1 MSEGRAVP
9 ATTRE
14 LEALRQAMQERCFR
28 YGDFV
33 LASGRR
39 ARYYYDGKQVTLH
52 PRWAASIGRLLLG
65 PLLGAGARAVGGMA
79 TGAIP
84 IAVAASLAAL
94 EVAGE
99 ELPVF
104 YVRESRKGHG
114 VQDEV
119 AGAEL
124 VRGLPVAI
132 VEDVVTTGGSSLRAA
147 AAVEALGCQ
156 VRVIASLVERHE
168 GGGQEI
174 RRRGYPFFRLFY
186 TDEDGQLH
194 VAPEALASLQDA

>member
-1 MSEGRAVP
+1 VAGAAVSP
-9 ATTRE
+9 EE
-14 LEALRQAMQERCFR
+14 LAALHRQMAQRCFR

-52 PRWAASIGRLLLG
+52 PRWAEVIGRLLLG
-65 PLLGAGARAVGGMA
+65 PVLSAGAQAVGGMA

-84 IAVAASLAAL
+84 IAVAVSLAAL
-94 EVAGE
+94 GQAGR

-104 YVRESRKGHG
+104 YVRETRKGHG
-114 VQDEV
+114 GRDEV
-119 AGAEL
+119 AGADL

-147 AAVEALGCQ
+147 AAVESLGC
-156 VRVIASLVERHE
+156 RVALVATLVERHE
-168 GGGQEI
+168 GGGDEI
-174 RRRGYPFFRLFY
+174 RARGYPFFRLFY
-186 TDEDGQLH
+186 TDEEGNLYVDE
-194 VAPEALASLQDA
+194 AARALAVTTG

>member
-1 MSEGRAVP
+1 VAGAAASAE
-9 ATTRE
+9 E
-14 LEALRQAMQERCFR
+14 LAALQRQMAERCFR

-52 PRWAASIGRLLLG
+52 PRWADVIGRLLLA
-65 PLLGAGARAVGGMA
+65 PVLQAGARAVGGMA

-84 IAVAASLAAL
+84 IAMAVSLAAL
-94 EVAGE
+94 RGPGR

-104 YVRESRKGHG
+104 YVREARKEHG
-114 VQDEV
+114 ARDEV
-119 AGAEL
+119 AGADL

-147 AAVEALGCQ
+147 AAVEELGCL
-156 VRVIASLVERHE
+156 VALIAALVERHE
-168 GGGQEI
+168 GGGQSI
-174 RRRGYPFFRLFY
+174 RERGYPFFRLFY
-186 TDEDGQLH
+186 TDEEGNLYLDE
-194 VAPEALASLQDA
+194 AARALALTTG